1 MSGVGSAQK
10 IGPYTFSNVVNFL
23 VFFEQSNKVL
33 CERFQIEEFPT
44 LYWGSPQKLAVGG
57 GSVNAKLGLESTT
70 LENVNTGDKLLQW
83 INQRIG
89 KYA

>member
-1 MSGVGSAQK
+1 MLLFIS
-10 IGPYTFSNVVNFL
+10 

-44 LYWGSPQKLAVGG
+44 LYWGPPQKLAVGG
-57 GSVNAKLGLESTT
+57 GSINAKLGLESTT

>member
-1 MSGVGSAQK
+1 MLL
-10 IGPYTFSNVVNFL
+10 FFL

-44 LYWGSPQKLAVGG
+44 LYWGPPQKLAFGG
-57 GSVNAKLGLESTT
+57 GSINAKLGLESTT